1 MTAKTDPKRRPG
13 RPPSPNSMP
22 SKVEA
27 RVSLEQKAT
36 WGVIDGP
43 NWLRKA
49 LDAER
54 RKLDKARAPST
65 VRMTQADQNRCQKTT
80 VLRREGVTR

>member
-1 MTAKTDPKRRPG
+1 MTATTDPKRRPG
-13 RPPSPNSMP
+13 RPPSPDSMP

-27 RVSLEQKAT
+27 RVSLEQRAT
-36 WGVIDGP
+36 WDVIDGP

-54 RKLDKARAPST
+54 RKLDKARGVA
-65 VRMTQADQNRCQKTT
+65 MTQADQSRCQKTT
-80 VLRREGVTR
+80 VLRR

>member
-13 RPPSPNSMP
+13 RPPSPDSMR

-27 RVSLEQKAT
+27 RVSLEQRAT
-36 WGVIDGP
+36 WDVIDGP

-54 RKLDKARAPST
+54 RKLDKARGAERAIEQER
-65 VRMTQADQNRCQKTT
+65 VRDE
-80 VLRREGVTR
+80 RREKEAATYDILE

>member
-13 RPPSPNSMP
+13 RPPSPDSMS

-27 RVSLEQKAT
+27 RVSLEQRST
-36 WGVIDGP
+36 WDVIDGP

-54 RKLDKARAPST
+54 RKLDKARIQSDRDPA
-65 VRMTQADQNRCQKTT
+65 
-80 VLRREGVTR
+80 

>member
-13 RPPSPNSMP
+13 RPPSPDSMP

-27 RVSLEQKAT
+27 RVSLEQRAT
-36 WGVIDGP
+36 WDVIDGP

-65 VRMTQADQNRCQKTT
+65 VRPRLCSLSTESIDALLGERK
-80 VLRREGVTR
+80 

>member
-13 RPPSPNSMP
+13 RPPSPDSMP

-27 RVSLEQKAT
+27 RVSLEQRAT
-36 WGVIDGP
+36 WDVIDGP

-54 RKLDKARAPST
+54 RKLDKARAPSALSS
-65 VRMTQADQNRCQKTT
+65 RSASGMSGA
-80 VLRREGVTR
+80 RRR

>member
-13 RPPSPNSMP
+13 RPPSPDSMP

-27 RVSLEQKAT
+27 RVSLEQRAT
-36 WGVIDGP
+36 WDVIDGP

-54 RKLDKARAPST
+54 RKLDKARGAERAIEQER
-65 VRMTQADQNRCQKTT
+65 VRDE
-80 VLRREGVTR
+80 RREKEVME